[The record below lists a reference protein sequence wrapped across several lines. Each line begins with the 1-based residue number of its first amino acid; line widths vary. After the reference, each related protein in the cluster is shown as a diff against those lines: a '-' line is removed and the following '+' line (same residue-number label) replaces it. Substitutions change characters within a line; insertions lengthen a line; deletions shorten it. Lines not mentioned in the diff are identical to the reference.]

1 MDKKSIIKELYWNIE
16 EISDSFI
23 PDGFEYEAA
32 VKIKEEKQE
41 KLLALLPE
49 GSRKVFEDF
58 MMAMADVEIL
68 QDEEIYRQGFCFG
81 MQLTAEAYM
90 MNKNRMGSYGD
101 D

>member
-23 PDGFEYEAA
+23 PTGPEYEE
-32 VKIKEEKQE
+32 VVRIKEEKQQ

-49 GSRKVFEDF
+49 GSQEVFEEF
-58 MMAMADVEIL
+58 VMAMGDVEIL

-81 MQLTAEAYM
+81 MQLTAEAYV
-90 MNKNRMGSYGD
+90 MNRNKLVTYGD
-101 D
+101 E

>member
-23 PDGFEYEAA
+23 PTEPEYEAA

-49 GSRKVFEDF
+49 GSQEIFEDF
-58 MMAMADVEIL
+58 VMAMGDVEIL
-68 QDEEIYRQGFCFG
+68 QDEKIYRQGFCFS
-81 MQLTAEAYM
+81 MQLTAEAYV
-90 MNKNRMGSYGD
+90 MNKNKLVTYGD
-101 D
+101 K

>member
-23 PDGFEYEAA
+23 PAGPEYEAA

-49 GSRKVFEDF
+49 GGQKVFEDF
-58 MMAMADVEIL
+58 VMAMYDVDLL

-81 MQLTAEAYM
+81 MQLTAEAYV
-90 MNKNRMGSYGD
+90 MNKNKLVSYGD
-101 D
+101 E